1 MREEVALA
9 VDIYNGTS
17 TWWQRLLGLAP
28 PVSMHLN
35 LPEGASH
42 NVTWE
47 EFAYTTCLV
56 QFISH
61 FLQTCRPACSVVVWW
76 ISSGSS

>member
-1 MREEVALA
+1 MSSNSAAQEWVVREEIALA
-9 VDIYNGTS
+9 VEIYNGTS

-28 PVSMHLN
+28 PRSMHLN
-35 LPEGASH
+35 LPEGAAH

-56 QFISH
+56 QS
-61 FLQTCRPACSVVVWW
+61 LLAPAPKNA
-76 ISSGSS
+76 G